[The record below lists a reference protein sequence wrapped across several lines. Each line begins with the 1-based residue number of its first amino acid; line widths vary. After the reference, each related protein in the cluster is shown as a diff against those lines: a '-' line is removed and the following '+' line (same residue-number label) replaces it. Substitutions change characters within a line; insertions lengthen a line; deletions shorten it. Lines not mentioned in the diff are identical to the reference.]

1 MLCNFKLASEKD
13 KSGRESYGVWKRK
26 RHYIK
31 KKSSDSASVLM
42 NLSEVGN
49 KITQNVSRS
58 RTIT

>member
-31 KKSSDSASVLM
+31 KK
-42 NLSEVGN
+42 NLV
-49 KITQNVSRS
+49 ILLPCL
-58 RTIT
+58 